1 MTAVLE
7 RMRMGQDTVLV
18 TIVGQT
24 GSTPRGTG
32 AQMLVDARGR
42 LDGTVGGGAIESRS
56 VAHAL
61 MLLQRRESGYL
72 TFSLDGTAGQALNMV
87 CGGGVGLLFSFI
99 GAEDSLWAE
108 TAREAKRRLEESLPG
123 FLVLDTRSGS
133 AQVSDGEGLPCDP
146 SAIGFAGGIE
156 GNFFLLPLPVRQRV
170 ILCGGGHVAQA
181 LVPVLASVD
190 FRVTV
195 FENRQEFARASLFP
209 GAEQVVLGDYE
220 NIAASIDLK
229 DDDFFI
235 IMTHGHVHDFTLQA
249 QLLRRKYSYI
259 GVMGS
264 RRKIAAVN
272 ARLLEA
278 GIPQAA
284 LDTVH
289 TPIGLPIQAVTP
301 EEIAISVAAECIA
314 VRASLRNDLKSACPA
329 GL

>member
-1 MTAVLE
+1 MTAILE

-32 AQMLVDARGR
+32 AQMLVGIEGR
-42 LDGTVGGGAIESRS
+42 LSGTVGGGAIEARS
-56 VAHAL
+56 VVHAQ

-72 TFSLDGTAGQALNMV
+72 TFSLDGTAGQALDMV
-87 CGGGVGLLFSFI
+87 CGGGAALLFSFI
-99 GAEDSLWAE
+99 GAEDPLWAE
-108 TAREAKRRLEESLPG
+108 AAREAKRRLEENLPG
-123 FLVLDTRSGS
+123 FLVLDTRSGG
-133 AQVSDGEGLPCDP
+133 AQVSDGASLPCDP
-146 SAIGFAGGIE
+146 SAIGFAGSME
-156 GNFFLLPLPVRQRV
+156 GSLFLLPLPVRQRV

-195 FENRQEFARASLFP
+195 FENRKAFARASLFP
-209 GAEQVVLGDYE
+209 RAEQVVLGDYE
-220 NIAASIDLK
+220 NIAASIELK
-229 DDDFFI
+229 DDDFHI
-235 IMTHGHVHDFTLQA
+235 IMTHGHIHDFALQA

-289 TPIGLPIQAVTP
+289 TPIGLPIQAATP

-314 VRASLRNDLKSACPA
+314 VRASLRNPLKNTCPA